1 MQSHVLNYLLP
12 CGPSPIEYPCTGYTR
27 VWCADCGDELVRAA
41 YVAGIRRC
49 QPCAITRNRAA
60 AKKRNRLEAKR
71 REWLE
76 HPPYCRWEGYEL

>member
-1 MQSHVLNYLLP
+1 MQTHAIDYLFP
-12 CGPSPIEYPCTGYTR
+12 CGPSPSVYTLSTVPR
-27 VWCADCGDELVRAA
+27 LFCRDCGELMGRGAHL
-41 YVAGIRRC
+41 RNQKRC